1 MKRKANKAISILALC
16 TLIAAACSQPATPA
30 PTSTPTLPVPTVA
43 PTLTPTSTRVAA
55 PTATM
60 PAATTP
66 MPTATAT
73 ATPTPRTDPT
83 PLDRDL
89 YALTQRLVLKSQEPI
104 ARVVNAEP
112 VSYDEGRTDRFH
124 VTDILSREVYP
135 VTATLWVVSEHAYW
149 YVDDRVDFQLEELQ
163 KSAQVYEEQ
172 IYPRVVEVFG
182 PELVPGVDNDVHLT
196 ILHTPLRGA
205 AGYFSASD
213 EYPVQV
219 QLYSNQR
226 EMIYLDTSFS
236 KFNTRGY
243 FGTLAHELTHAIQ
256 FRADSTED
264 TWVSEGIAEIGKELA
279 GYNSGF
285 RGSFLATPST
295 SLTLWGDNPGSSIP
309 NYGGASLFLDYLVQ
323 QYGAESMGFLMNE
336 PTDSIAGVEAY
347 LKSVGAGKTF
357 RDVFAD
363 WIVANYLDPE
373 GEGPYS
379 YPDSRVSI
387 AALDGVVPQTGLTGE
402 VAQYGT
408 RYYDLRP
415 GVPNITVTFR
425 GQDFTRILKDTP
437 PGGGACWWSN
447 RGDVI
452 DSTMTT
458 RITLPAGEPA
468 TLTYSLW
475 YEIEEEWDYV
485 YVEVSTDGGVTWD
498 ILETGLTSPTNPVG
512 NAFGP
517 GYTGSSNGWR
527 QDTADL
533 SPYQGKDVLVRFEYV
548 TDDAIHGPG
557 LCLRDIA
564 VPEAGFFDDA
574 DSDKGVWE
582 TQGFIRTDNSVPQ
595 EYILRVIEVGDEF
608 RVRDIS
614 LDADQAATFE
624 IDGFG
629 SRISHAVIVV
639 AGVAEHTMLPARFTI
654 ETSPS

>member
-1 MKRKANKAISILALC
+1 MALC
-16 TLIAAACSQPATPA
+16 MFIATACSQPATPTTTFS
-30 PTSTPTLPVPTVA
+30 PTPTPQAPTVA
-43 PTLTPTSTRVAA
+43 PTLTPTSTRV
-55 PTATM
+55 PTPTE
-60 PAATTP
+60 
-66 MPTATAT
+66 TATAT
-73 ATPTPRTDPT
+73 TTPIPTAKATPTPTSTPTPRIDPT
-83 PLDRDL
+83 PPDRDL
-89 YALTQRLVLKSQEPI
+89 YALTQRLVLKSQKPI
-104 ARVVNAEP
+104 VRVVNAEP
-112 VSYDEGRTDRFH
+112 VSYQEGRTDQFH

-135 VTATLWVVSEHAYW
+135 VRATLLVVSEHAYW
-149 YVDDRVDFQLEELQ
+149 YVDDRVDFEQEELQ

-182 PELVPGVDNDVHLT
+182 PELVPGVDNDVRLT
-196 ILHTPLRGA
+196 ILMTPLRGV

-219 QLYSNQR
+219 HLYSNQR
-226 EMIYLDTSFS
+226 EMIYLHASS
-236 KFNTRGY
+236 SRLNSQEY

-256 FRADSTED
+256 FRADHTEE
-264 TWVSEGIAEIGKELA
+264 TWVSEGLAEIGKELA
-279 GYNSGF
+279 GYTSNF
-285 RGSFLATPST
+285 RLSFLSVPST
-295 SLTLWGDNPGSSIP
+295 SLTLWADNSGSRIP
-309 NYGGASLFLDYLVQ
+309 SYGGASLFFDYLAQ
-323 QYGAESMGFLMNE
+323 QYGAESLGILMNE
-336 PTDSIAGVEAY
+336 PADSIAGVEAY
-347 LKSVGAGKTF
+347 LDWVGAGKTF

-363 WIVANYLDPE
+363 WIVANYLDSE

-408 RYYDLRP
+408 RYYDLRAD
-415 GVPNITVTFR
+415 VPKITVTFR
-425 GQDFTRILKDTP
+425 GQVDTRIIKDTP
-437 PGGGACWWSN
+437 PGGSACWWSN
-447 RGDVI
+447 RGDII

-458 RITLPAGEPA
+458 QITLPPGEPA

-475 YEIEEEWDYV
+475 YEIEEDWDYV
-485 YVEVSTDGGVTWD
+485 YVEVSIDGGATWD
-498 ILETGLTSPTNPVG
+498 ILETDLTSPGNPVG

-527 QDTADL
+527 QDSADL

-574 DSDKGVWE
+574 DSDKDVWE

-595 EYILRVIEVGDEF
+595 EYILRVIEVGNEF
-608 RVRDIS
+608 QVREII
-614 LDADQAATFE
+614 LDAEQTATFE

-639 AGVAEHTMLPARFTI
+639 AGVAEHTMLPAQFTI
-654 ETSPS
+654 ERTPT

>member
-1 MKRKANKAISILALC
+1 
-16 TLIAAACSQPATPA
+16 
-30 PTSTPTLPVPTVA
+30 
-43 PTLTPTSTRVAA
+43 
-55 PTATM
+55 M
-60 PAATTP
+60 P
-66 MPTATAT
+66 TAT
-73 ATPTPRTDPT
+73 ATPTPRIPRIIDPT
-83 PLDRDL
+83 PPDRDL

-112 VSYDEGRTDRFH
+112 VSYQEGRTDQFH

-135 VTATLWVVSEHAYW
+135 VRATLWVVSEHAYW

-213 EYPVQV
+213 GYPVQV
-219 QLYSNQR
+219 HLYSNER
-226 EMIYLDTSFS
+226 EMIYLDTSFAR
-236 KFNTRGY
+236 FNTRGY

-256 FRADSTED
+256 FRADPTEE
-264 TWVSEGIAEIGKELA
+264 TWVSEGLAEIGKELA
-279 GYNSGF
+279 GYTSNF
-285 RGSFLATPST
+285 RLSFLSVPST
-295 SLTLWGDNPGSSIP
+295 SLTLWADNPGSSVP
-309 NYGGASLFLDYLVQ
+309 NYGGASLFFDYLAQ
-323 QYGAESMGFLMNE
+323 QYGAESMGILMNE
-336 PTDSIAGVEAY
+336 PADSIAGVEAY
-347 LKSVGAGKTF
+347 LDLVGADKTF

-363 WIVANYLDPE
+363 WIVANYLDAE

-387 AALDGVVPQTGLTGE
+387 RALDGVVPQTGLTGE

-408 RYYDLRP
+408 RYYDLLPSGGPYHPAQRD
-415 GVPNITVTFR
+415 VPKMTVTFR
-425 GQDFTRILKDTP
+425 GQVDTRIIKDEP
-437 PGGGACWWSN
+437 PGGGSCWWSN
-447 RGDVI
+447 RGDII
-452 DSTMTT
+452 DSTLTT

-475 YEIEEEWDYV
+475 YEIEEDWDYV

-498 ILETGLTSPTNPVG
+498 ILETELTSPANPVG

-527 QDTADL
+527 QDAADL

-574 DSDKGVWE
+574 DTDTGVWE
-582 TQGFIRTDNSVPQ
+582 AQGFIHTDNSVPQ

-608 RVRDIS
+608 NVREIS
-614 LDADQAATFE
+614 LDAEQTATFE
-624 IDGFG
+624 IDGLG

-639 AGVAEHTMLPARFTI
+639 SGVAEHTMLPARFTI
-654 ETSPS
+654 ETTTT